1 MNYYDID
8 STMKI
13 LRLFEYMPLAF
24 PPVFPIFFNLAYG
37 ISLIRLRTKGI
48 QGTQAEKTVE
58 GSRLKTLCFDKTGT
72 LTQNTM
78 EVAKVYHFQSENK
91 VTEVT
96 NSVNEINNVLD
107 CFASCNSVELIN
119 G

>member
-1 MNYYDID
+1 MI
-8 STMKI
+8 I
-13 LRLFEYMPLAF
+13 FRLCDFVTYSF
-24 PPVFPIFFNLAYG
+24 PAPFPILFNLAYG
-37 ISLIRLRTKGI
+37 FCLVRLSKQNI
-48 QGTQAEKTVE
+48 VGTQAEKTVE

-78 EVAKVYHFQSENK
+78 EVAKVYHFQSETK

-96 NSVNEINNVLD
+96 NSVNEITNVLD